1 MKYLAV
7 AYAQALTESIMEAD
21 SSSARETVAENF
33 YEFLKRN
40 GDGAKI
46 NDIIKVAERLIRQ
59 KNGETKVLLE
69 SADELAKTEKERIKK
84 SFSGKIILE
93 EKIDENLK
101 AGARITINDEIL
113 IDASAGR
120 ELANF
125 LNR

>member
-1 MKYLAV
+1 M
-7 AYAQALTESIMEAD
+7 
-21 SSSARETVAENF
+21 ENF

-69 SADELAKTEKERIKK
+69 SADELTKTEKERIKK

-120 ELANF
+120 DITAFLA
-125 LNR
+125 R